1 MIILANGVKTMK
13 RLISIDIF
21 RGVAIIGVVVF
32 HCMLFNGEP
41 TGTNIDSPIENI
53 ILYFLT
59 WAGIFGIISGIGNT
73 ISIYGRVRQGIWT
86 PKKALTS
93 SLTGGTIYI
102 LVNYLYLWLFTPGYY
117 TSSTDYTGGVLFWLI
132 RRGELLSPPPLQILF
147 ATALM
152 MIGWAIIFSGI
163 SVYFVTK
170 KGHER
175 VSSRNYLVLGII
187 ATICV
192 FIYPKVQEAVRPWL
206 VSPLTLENIWG
217 ALIASWLVAPMD
229 PMLPYAGFALYGTIF
244 SLMIVDKVPKQKIFA
259 YGYIVGAVY
268 SLIGFTYIA
277 IAGYSVPA
285 YDTPPLGPLVAILG
299 PMMLTITF
307 FMQTID
313 FASVKTKTWWLRH
326 TRGIRTFGL
335 VSLSLFVFEGPFAA
349 VIRQILSFFSIDFV
363 ASPLLIIVLLMPIVS
378 ILWAIIV
385 RQWKKVQF
393 KGSIEWLITLIMGKL
408 TGKKTNRLDGE
419 FIVYNPAAYIEEVKE
434 LPLEA
439 VPDATPCVQP
449 RT

>member
-1 MIILANGVKTMK
+1 MK

-21 RGVAIIGVVVF
+21 RGVAIIGVIVV
-32 HCMLFNGEP
+32 HCILFNGESNSE
-41 TGTNIDSPIENI
+41 TNVDPLVGNI

-93 SLTGGTIYI
+93 SLLGGTIYI

-117 TSSTDYTGGVLFWLI
+117 TSSTEYTGGVLFWLI
-132 RRGELLSPPPLQILF
+132 RRGEILSLHPLQIFF

-163 SVYFVTK
+163 SVYFVTR

-175 VSSRNYLVLGII
+175 ISSRNYLVLGII
-187 ATICV
+187 AMV
-192 FIYPKVQEAVRPWL
+192 FVLIYPLVQIAVGPWL
-206 VSPLTLENIWG
+206 EISSLTWENIWG

-244 SLMIVDKVPKQKIFA
+244 SLMIVDKVPKRKIFT
-259 YGYIVGAVY
+259 YGYVVGAIY

-277 IAGYSVPA
+277 IEGY
-285 YDTPPLGPLVAILG
+285 YIEGYHTPPLGSLVSILG
-299 PMMLTITF
+299 PMMLLITF

-313 FASVKTKTWWLRH
+313 FASVKTKTWWLKH
-326 TRGIRTFGL
+326 TRGVRTFGL

-349 VIRQILSFFSIDFV
+349 VIRQIFTLFSIDFA
-363 ASPLLIIVLLMPIVS
+363 ASPLLIVVLLMPIVS
-378 ILWAIIV
+378 ILWSIIV

-419 FIVYNPAAYIEEVKE
+419 FIVNNPAAYIEEVKE
-434 LPLEA
+434 LPVEA
-439 VPDATPCVQP
+439 SLV
-449 RT
+449 